1 MPVKMSVGNNFLP
14 LDSLALQCGCPHLL
28 LLKEVGEASFAG
40 LFYFTF
46 Y

>member
-1 MPVKMSVGNNFLP
+1 MPVKMSVGNNFFAVGFSGFTVWL
-14 LDSLALQCGCPHLL
+14 PHLL